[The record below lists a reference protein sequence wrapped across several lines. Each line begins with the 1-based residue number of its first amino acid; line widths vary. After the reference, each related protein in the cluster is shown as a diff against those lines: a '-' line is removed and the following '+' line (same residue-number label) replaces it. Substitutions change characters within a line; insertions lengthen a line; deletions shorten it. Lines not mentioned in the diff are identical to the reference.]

1 MIDKFRELLDAYWSA
16 AYDQGVSQ
24 ASHDDENRTAE
35 NAELA
40 VIEYVDR
47 LTREL
52 AEARDKALEE
62 AAKVA
67 ASSIMKFRRR
77 ANGMYY
83 AGYHEDMRDQT
94 AAAIRALKAS
104 P

>member
-1 MIDKFRELLDAYWSA
+1 MVSEKFRELLDAYWSA

-40 VIEYVDR
+40 VLEYVNG
-47 LTREL
+47 LTAAL

-62 AAKVA
+62 LAAVA
-67 ASSIMKFRRR
+67 TDYGEDAQPDSEYRR
-77 ANGMYY
+77 ACNDLL
-83 AGYHEDMRDQT
+83 E
-94 AAAIRALKAS
+94 AISERRALKEK